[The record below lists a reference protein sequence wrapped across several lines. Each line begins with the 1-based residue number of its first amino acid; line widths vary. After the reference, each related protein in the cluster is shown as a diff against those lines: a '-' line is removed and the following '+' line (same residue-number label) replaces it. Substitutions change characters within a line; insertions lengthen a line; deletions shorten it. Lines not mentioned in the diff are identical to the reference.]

1 MSLSVQN
8 KFETLNLK
16 FTVDILPEKKIN
28 MVISDTILF
37 SSIVL
42 EQNHNKKMFQRK

>member
-16 FTVDILPEKKIN
+16 FTVDIVPEKKIN
-28 MVISDTILF
+28 MVITCSPSRDRSQT
-37 SSIVL
+37 
-42 EQNHNKKMFQRK
+42 KP

>member
-16 FTVDILPEKKIN
+16 FTVDIMPGKKLN
-28 MVISDTILF
+28 MVINRSPSRDY
-37 SSIVL
+37 S
-42 EQNHNKKMFQRK
+42 